1 MSAPL
6 DYTPATRADLLPGSV
21 FVVMGNGDLNLDGI
35 GHCFRKGERVVW
47 ISGDGTDVAARF
59 QGKDEIEQYISL
71 QHLTPAPAEPV
82 TSHAA
87 AAEIARLRAEV
98 AALREALRRFAET
111 RWDAD
116 ATGAVLCMIQTDA
129 RAALAQEQA
138 P

>member
-1 MSAPL
+1 MSAPKCPFNGGDQRMQVDPDQPCPVCG
-6 DYTPATRADLLPGSV
+6 DYGDHRAWDSNNCV
-21 FVVMGNGDLNLDGI
+21 DGD
-35 GHCFRKGERVVW
+35 
-47 ISGDGTDVAARF
+47 
-59 QGKDEIEQYISL
+59 
-71 QHLTPAPAEPV
+71 EPV
-82 TSHAA
+82 TSHAAA

-98 AALREALRRFAET
+98 AALREALQRIAET